1 MRFLWILLLWPLC
14 LAAQPPADA
23 VARRHLIFDPM
34 PADSADVARLEKKAF
49 WRAATETFGF
59 NIGLWAFD
67 RYVKKGHFAYISFQT
82 IKENFKHGFEWDNDH
97 LSTNMFAHPYNG
109 SLFYNAG
116 RSNGYNFWQ
125 SELFAIGGSA
135 MWELFMEREYP
146 STNDIIAT
154 PIGGAAIGEVLYR
167 ASDLLLDDRSSGAE
181 RFGRELAVFALSPIR
196 SLTRIVTGDAWK
208 RRATP
213 GRHFGHPPLSVDLS
227 LGARAL
233 MFHDAD
239 NRVKVGATARLGVE
253 YGDRFGGDT
262 RVPYDYFTLL
272 MDLDVMPTQPVLSR
286 IEIVGRLL
294 SRQLVDSRACDL
306 SIGLYQ
312 HFDYFDSDTISPGPA
327 EGAFKPCHVPY
338 KLGTPASAG
347 VGAMLRYAATPRFAL
362 DAYAHVNGV
371 LLGGVLSDFYRYYHR
386 CYNWASGFSLKGG
399 AQCAFDGGRLTL
411 SVANQFYQLYSWS
424 GYTSEEEWLERPTEK
439 PGNVQGDVSRALFNH
454 LEFRVDCHLWQRL
467 SASLAMNWFHRFT
480 YYGRWMDFP
489 EENYS
494 VYDYLVDSDQWDLR
508 LMVRYGF

>member
-14 LAAQPPADA
+14 LAAQTPTDA
-23 VARRHLIFDPM
+23 IARRHLIFDPM

-239 NRVKVGATARLGVE
+239 NRVKAGATARLGVE

-262 RVPYDYFTLL
+262 RVPYD
-272 MDLDVMPTQPVLSR
+272 
-286 IEIVGRLL
+286 
-294 SRQLVDSRACDL
+294 
-306 SIGLYQ
+306 
-312 HFDYFDSDTISPGPA
+312 
-327 EGAFKPCHVPY
+327 
-338 KLGTPASAG
+338 
-347 VGAMLRYAATPRFAL
+347 
-362 DAYAHVNGV
+362 
-371 LLGGVLSDFYRYYHR
+371 
-386 CYNWASGFSLKGG
+386 
-399 AQCAFDGGRLTL
+399 
-411 SVANQFYQLYSWS
+411 
-424 GYTSEEEWLERPTEK
+424 
-439 PGNVQGDVSRALFNH
+439 
-454 LEFRVDCHLWQRL
+454 
-467 SASLAMNWFHRFT
+467 
-480 YYGRWMDFP
+480 
-489 EENYS
+489 
-494 VYDYLVDSDQWDLR
+494 
-508 LMVRYGF
+508 